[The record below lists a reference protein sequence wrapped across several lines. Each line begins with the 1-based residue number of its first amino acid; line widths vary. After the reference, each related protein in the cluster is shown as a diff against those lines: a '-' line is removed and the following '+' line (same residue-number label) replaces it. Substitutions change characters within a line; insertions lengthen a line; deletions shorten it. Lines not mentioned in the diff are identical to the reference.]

1 MHDLINF
8 NRAFV
13 ISLITSLSAQL
24 WASTASSRMI
34 TYIHI
39 LYACLAVWMT
49 LLHIYS
55 ARSTYIIY
63 IQNSSYSICCCKKTV
78 KDTTSTVIHTVHT
91 LYVYTRLAWG
101 HACTYIRVHELLRLS
116 GLVGVWRRE
125 GVWVCEWW
133 CGERE
138 CCSLCV
144 SSCCSRAA
152 LWLAMW
158 TWSRKDAIVLSY
170 SWKEEGHSVI
180 ATHQRVCGQIKVH
193 TSRAST
199 SNN

>member
-1 MHDLINF
+1 MSLYSI
-8 NRAFV
+8 
-13 ISLITSLSAQL
+13 ISYNYIHTYTLCMPGSVNDPL
-24 WASTASSRMI
+24 
-34 TYIHI
+34 TYIQCKK
-39 LYACLAVWMT
+39 Y
-49 LLHIYS
+49 IYN
-55 ARSTYIIY
+55 I

-78 KDTTSTVIHTVHT
+78 KQLCIYNIYCTVIHTVHT
-91 LYVYTRLAWG
+91 LYVYTRLVWG
-101 HACTYIRVHELLRLS
+101 HACTYICVHELLRLS

-158 TWSRKDAIVLSY
+158 IWSRKDAIVLSY
-170 SWKEEGHSVI
+170 SWKEEGHSVM

-193 TSRAST
+193 TSKAST